1 MIAADTNVWA
11 RAYLDDDAAQSA
23 TARAS
28 IKAACEAGGIFVPLL
43 VLAELAWVLRS
54 RWERERVLQT
64 LEEIFT
70 AGGVVVESRALAEKA
85 LTASRAGA
93 AGFADLLIA
102 EIALSAGTSEII
114 TFDKAFG
121 RHTHVRRLR

>member
-28 IKAACEAGGIFVPLL
+28 IKAACETSGIFVPLL
-43 VLAELAWVLRS
+43 VLAELAWVLRG
-54 RWERERVLQT
+54 RWERKRVLQT
-64 LEEIFT
+64 LEEIFK
-70 AGGVVVESRALAEKA
+70 ADGVVVESRTLAEKA
-85 LTASRAGA
+85 LSASRAGVS
-93 AGFADLLIA
+93 GFADLLIA
-102 EIALSAGTSEII
+102 EVSFTAGASEII

-121 RHTHVRRLR
+121 RHQHVRRLR

>member
-1 MIAADTNVWA
+1 MIAADTNIWA
-11 RAYLDDDAAQSA
+11 RAYLNDDPAQSK

-28 IKAACEAGGIFVPLL
+28 IKMACETDGVFVPLL

-64 LEEIFT
+64 LEEIFKT
-70 AGGVVVESRALAEKA
+70 DGVVVESLNTAERALA
-85 LTASRAGA
+85 TARASA

-102 EIALSAGTSEII
+102 EVSLSAGASEII
-114 TFDKAFG
+114 TFDKVFG
-121 RHTHVRRLR
+121 RQPRARRLR